1 MSNETTHNSDTSSL
15 RPSDPPASGQ
25 KSSSTFRPLD
35 STTQEWTTV
44 IKPKDKLLSL
54 NLRELWD
61 YRDLC
66 NLFVKRNITTQYK
79 QTVLG
84 PLWYIIQPAMTVIMY
99 MVVFGGI
106 AKIPTDGLPQPL
118 FYLSGICLWQYF
130 SDCLTKTS
138 STFTAN
144 AGIFGKVYFPRMVVP
159 ISTVVSNLLRFGIQF
174 GLFLIVY
181 AIYQFFVIPG
191 QIHTNWYALLL
202 PVLVLMLAG
211 LALGFGILF
220 SSMTTKYRDMALLL
234 DYFVRLWM
242 YATPV
247 IYPLSTITN
256 EKLRFV
262 MSLNPLTGIVEAFKY
277 GFLGEGQFS
286 WGLLGYSFAFM
297 VVLLMVGIVVFNR
310 VQKTFMDTV

>member
-1 MSNETTHNSDTSSL
+1 MRHNNSKNSSTL
-15 RPSDPPASGQ
+15 RPFD
-25 KSSSTFRPLD
+25 SSTQD
-35 STTQEWTTV
+35 SGWTTV
-44 IKPKDKLLSL
+44 IKPKERLLQVDFK
-54 NLRELWD
+54 ELWR

-66 NLFVKRNITTQYK
+66 MLFVRRNITTQYK
-79 QTVLG
+79 QTILG

-130 SDCLTKTS
+130 NDCLGKTS

-159 ISTVVSNLLRFGIQF
+159 ISTVISNLLRFGVQF
-174 GLFLIVY
+174 GLFLVVY
-181 AIYQFFVIPG
+181 AIYQLFVMPG

-211 LALGFGILF
+211 LALGFGVLF
-220 SSMTTKYRDMALLL
+220 SSLTTKYRDMQLLL
-234 DYFVRLWM
+234 DFFVRLWM

-297 VVLLMVGIVVFNR
+297 VVLIAVGVVVFNR
-310 VQKTFMDTV
+310 VQRTFMDTV

>member
-1 MSNETTHNSDTSSL
+1 MEITNHKDSSTL
-15 RPSDPPASGQ
+15 RPFDSSTPASG
-25 KSSSTFRPLD
+25 
-35 STTQEWTTV
+35 WTTV
-44 IKPKDKLLSL
+44 IKPKECLLQVDL
-54 NLRELWD
+54 KELWR
-61 YRDLC
+61 YRDLTS
-66 NLFVKRNITTQYK
+66 LFVRRNITTQYK
-79 QTVLG
+79 QTILG

-130 SDCLTKTS
+130 NDCLTKTS
-138 STFTAN
+138 SPFTAN

-159 ISTVVSNLLRFGIQF
+159 ISTVISNLLRFGIQF
-174 GLFLIVY
+174 GLFLVVY
-181 AIYQFFVIPG
+181 AIYQLFIIPG

-202 PVLVLMLAG
+202 PVLVVMLAG

-220 SSMTTKYRDMALLL
+220 SSLTTKYRDMTLLL
-234 DYFVRLWM
+234 DFFIRLWM

-297 VVLLMVGIVVFNR
+297 VVLLTIGIVIFNR
-310 VQKTFMDTV
+310 VQRTFMDTV

>member
-1 MSNETTHNSDTSSL
+1 MKENND
-15 RPSDPPASGQ
+15 
-25 KSSSTFRPLD
+25 
-35 STTQEWTTV
+35 WTTV
-44 IKPKDKLLSL
+44 IQPREKLLSV
-54 NLRELWD
+54 NLHELWD

-66 NLFVKRNITTQYK
+66 MLFVKRNITTQYK

-84 PLWYIIQPAMTVIMY
+84 PLWYIIQPMITVVMY

-106 AKIPTDGLPQPL
+106 AQISTDGLPQPL

-130 SDCLTKTS
+130 NDCLTKTS

-144 AGIFGKVYFPRMVVP
+144 AGIFGKVYFPRLVVP
-159 ISTVVSNLLRFGIQF
+159 LSTVISNLLRFGIQF
-174 GLFLIVY
+174 GLFMVVY
-181 AIYQFFVIPG
+181 AIYQIWIIPG

-202 PVLVLMLAG
+202 PVLILMLAG

-220 SSMTTKYRDMALLL
+220 SSMTTKYRDMQLLL
-234 DYFVRLWM
+234 DFFIRLWM

-256 EKLRFV
+256 EKLRFI

-277 GFLGEGQFS
+277 GMLGQGEFS
-286 WGLLGYSFAFM
+286 WGLLAYSFVFM
-297 VVLLMVGIVVFNR
+297 LVLLAVGIVIFNR

>member
-1 MSNETTHNSDTSSL
+1 MGKNNNSKSRSL
-15 RPSDPPASGQ
+15 DGSLSRDSG
-25 KSSSTFRPLD
+25 
-35 STTQEWTTV
+35 WTTV
-44 IKPKDKLLSL
+44 IQPKEKLLQVDL
-54 NLRELWD
+54 KELWR
-61 YRDLC
+61 YRDLTS
-66 NLFVKRNITTQYK
+66 LFVRRNITTQYK
-79 QTVLG
+79 QTILG

-130 SDCLTKTS
+130 NDCLTKTS

-159 ISTVVSNLLRFGIQF
+159 ISTVISNLLRFGIQF
-174 GLFLIVY
+174 GLFLVVY
-181 AIYQFFVIPG
+181 AIYQLFIIPG

-202 PVLVLMLAG
+202 PVLVVMLAG

-220 SSMTTKYRDMALLL
+220 SSLTTKYRDMTLLL
-234 DYFVRLWM
+234 DFFIRLWM

-247 IYPLSTITN
+247 IYPLSSITN

-297 VVLLMVGIVVFNR
+297 VVLLAIGIVIFNR
-310 VQKTFMDTV
+310 VQRTFMDTV

>member
-1 MSNETTHNSDTSSL
+1 MTNDNNDNKT
-15 RPSDPPASGQ
+15 
-25 KSSSTFRPLD
+25 
-35 STTQEWTTV
+35 WTTV
-44 IKPKDKLLSL
+44 IKPREKLLSI

-79 QTVLG
+79 QTMLG
-84 PLWYIIQPAMTVIMY
+84 PLWYIIQPMITVVMY

-130 SDCLTKTS
+130 SDCLNKTS

-144 AGIFGKVYFPRMVVP
+144 AGIFGKVYFPRLIVP

-174 GLFLIVY
+174 ALFMVVY
-181 AIYQFFVIPG
+181 AIYQIWIIPG

-220 SSMTTKYRDMALLL
+220 SSMTTKYRDMSLLL
-234 DYFVRLWM
+234 SYFVSLWM

-256 EKLRFV
+256 EKLRML

-286 WGLLGYSFAFM
+286 WGMLGYSAAFM
-297 VVLLMVGIVVFNR
+297 MVLLALGIVIFNR